1 MLAGEDDSE
10 FDEDRQ
16 NGVERFLLNNTK
28 PKSDPSK
35 ELSNGDPRD
44 QPACEET

>member
-16 NGVERFLLNNTK
+16 SGVERFLLHNSQPRSVPN
-28 PKSDPSK
+28 K
-35 ELSNGDPRD
+35 ELSSSGQRD
-44 QPACEET
+44 